1 LIEAIGLF
9 LTLSGWANVL
19 GLMVGGGIV
28 TIVVIVLW
36 LVWLFKWND

>member
-1 LIEAIGLF
+1 
-9 LTLSGWANVL
+9 
-19 GLMVGGGIV
+19 LMVGGGIV